1 MAGGECRYPGCKK
14 QGVRLAPYGL
24 SWLWVCDEHF
34 EVLNREAEKQ
44 ERERLDK
51 EEKQLEA
58 KRQASK
64 ILYTGPDEI
73 YFTYR
78 EYEGR
83 PETYL
88 TLGKRVPRHVYQ
100 ALVDT
105 KALVKERDP
114 EDNNIYYIIKDEQ
127 KAAQILQKYGFKVI
141 LSSEW
146 KERLDKAAE
155 ILRNAGVDPT
165 YLYMRF

>member
-1 MAGGECRYPGCKK
+1 MAKKCGYMGCEKEATTSVSFDYDTVVSYCEEHARIVEKELEEERRK
-14 QGVRLAPYGL
+14 Q
-24 SWLWVCDEHF
+24 
-34 EVLNREAEKQ
+34 REI
-44 ERERLDK
+44 
-51 EEKQLEA
+51 EEQQFEA
-58 KRQASK
+58 KKQASK
-64 ILYTGPDEI
+64 VLYTEPNEI

-83 PETYL
+83 AETYL
-88 TLGKRVPRHVYQ
+88 TLGKKVPYHVYK
-100 ALVDT
+100 ALVDS
-105 KALVKERDP
+105 KVLIKERDP